1 MLDKLG
7 RKPSCTSPMTRR
19 PELVTAEVPGGVA
32 LDDQKNYSQCIKLG
46 FPLILRGQA
55 GEKQPSSASFSKT
68 NARPGFRGT
77 RPGPGTHP
85 AGEGPRAPPAPP
97 ALRPRPRRRPGSPR
111 TPAQPSPGPAPPRGP
126 PLSLTRLSPCP
137 AGAPR
142 RPRCRHRGTPSATSA
157 PRTGRRC
164 FYAPFA
170 TAGKEAVAARAGAGP
185 GQCED
190 GAGAAEVKGGR
201 VGRGTQKPNP
211 RRCHPCHPLR

>member
-126 PLSLTRLSPCP
+126 PLSLTRPQSLPGRGPAQTPLPPPGHPQRYLRSPHRAALLLRPFCDGRKGGGGS
-137 AGAPR
+137 AR
-142 RPRCRHRGTPSATSA
+142 RG
-157 PRTGRRC
+157 
-164 FYAPFA
+164 
-170 TAGKEAVAARAGAGP
+170 
-185 GQCED
+185 
-190 GAGAAEVKGGR
+190 GAGAVRGR
-201 VGRGTQKPNP
+201 RGSG
-211 RRCHPCHPLR
+211 